1 MHRLRSNISVQRTA
15 MSMITALLATAAV
28 FLLISASAVAG
39 GGLST
44 SPEKSGKPGKAKLLP
59 NGKAIP
65 PDNSP
70 KRVVKAI
77 KAANEIRK
85 TKYVWGGGHGSFNDN
100 GYDCSGAVSYMLHG
114 ARMLNTPMTSGSL
127 AHWGKKKKGK
137 WITVYAN
144 SGHTYAVVAGLRWDT
159 SGGPGPRWHK
169 SMRSRSGYKVR
180 HYKRY

>member
-15 MSMITALLATAAV
+15 MSMITAFLVTAAV

-65 PDNSP
+65 PDNAP
-70 KRVVKAI
+70 KRIVKAI

-85 TKYVWGGGHGSFNDN
+85 TKYVWGGGHGSFD
-100 GYDCSGAVSYMLHG
+100 SGMASADHDHIILFGIDEHYFVPRGTLRAENAFFG
-114 ARMLNTPMTSGSL
+114 AG
-127 AHWGKKKKGK
+127 
-137 WITVYAN
+137 
-144 SGHTYAVVAGLRWDT
+144 
-159 SGGPGPRWHK
+159 
-169 SMRSRSGYKVR
+169 
-180 HYKRY
+180 

>member
-1 MHRLRSNISVQRTA
+1 MHRLTSNSTVHRTA
-15 MSMITALLATAAV
+15 LTLAAALALTVAV
-28 FLLISASAVAG
+28 LLLVSASAVAG

-44 SPEKSGKPGKAKLLP
+44 GTKTSGKPDKAKLLP
-59 NGKAIP
+59 SGKALP
-65 PDNSP
+65 PDNAP
-70 KRVVKAI
+70 PRIVKAI

-114 ARMLNTPMTSGSL
+114 ARMLKQPMTSGSL
-127 AHWGKKKKGK
+127 ASWGKKKKGK

-144 SGHTYAVVAGLRWDT
+144 SGHTWAVVAGLRWDT

-169 SMRSRSGYKVR
+169 GMASRTGYAVR
-180 HYKRY
+180 HYKGY